1 MGNTT
6 SVLPRAA
13 ALGAVGGMR
22 SMMPLA
28 LLGLAARRG
37 EGGGASLPQ
46 VLASPGGSA
55 LLLTLAATELVLDKM
70 PFVGSRLEPQPL
82 FVRACVGAASGA
94 LLAKAAAAP
103 AIQGA
108 VAGTAG
114 AMVGAFA
121 GYHIRASLD
130 HWTGLPDPI
139 FGALEDAAA
148 VSLGSQ
154 AVGLRIAE

>member
-22 SMMPLA
+22 SMMPFA
-28 LLGLAARRG
+28 LLSLAARRG
-37 EGGGASLPQ
+37 EGDSASLPQ
-46 VLASPGGSA
+46 VLASPGVSA

-82 FVRACVGAASGA
+82 FIRACVGAASGA
-94 LLAKAAAAP
+94 LLARAVAAP
-103 AIQGA
+103 PVQGA
-108 VAGTAG
+108 VVGTAG
-114 AMVGAFA
+114 AMMGAFA
-121 GYHIRASLD
+121 GYHIRAGLD

-139 FGALEDAAA
+139 FGALEDATAI
-148 VSLGSQ
+148 SLGNC
-154 AVGLRIAE
+154 AVGLRITK